1 MNSTLFK
8 KIGFKKA
15 GFKKAGLVLLAALSL
30 FGIAQAEEPA
40 QQPKVL
46 LVASSYG
53 VADDPKKPGLEF
65 DEYSM
70 AYQLLS
76 PQVQLE
82 LASPKGGKV
91 EVGEY
96 NKTKPYNAAVL
107 ASPEAMGLLANSKKL
122 SDIKANDYQAVL
134 VLGGKGAMF
143 DLADHQPLQQLLAD
157 MATQQK
163 IIAAVCHGPA
173 ALVHVKNADGSMFL
187 QGKKVAGFSNQEET
201 MFAKEMLQLYPF
213 LLQDGL
219 TKAGALYQQTGPMLP
234 LTVQDGKLITGQNP
248 YSTPAL
254 IDAILAQLELKT
266 AQRQAYPDERAV
278 TLIQQFLAGQPI
290 PQQLDAKQVDIPLLA
305 IWGYYYLQFAKADPE
320 RKQAVQV
327 MELVS
332 GSFTDPQFLMALAQG
347 QLQLGNTTRAVELAK
362 AVLKQQPD
370 FKAAEQLLSTV
381 KG

>member
-1 MNSTLFK
+1 MKSILFK
-8 KIGFKKA
+8 TA
-15 GFKKAGLVLLAALSL
+15 GFKKAGLMLLAALSL

-40 QQPKVL
+40 AQPKVL

-53 VADDPKKPGLEF
+53 VADDPKKPGMEF

-70 AYQLLS
+70 AYQLLY
-76 PQVQLE
+76 PHLQLE

-107 ASPEAMGLLANSKKL
+107 ASPEAMRLLANSKKL
-122 SDIKANDYQAVL
+122 SDIQAKDYQAVL

-157 MATQQK
+157 MAAQQK

-173 ALVHVKNADGSMFL
+173 ALLHVKNADGSLLL

-219 TKAGALYQQTGPMLP
+219 TKAGALYQHSGPMLP
-234 LTVQDGKLITGQNP
+234 LVVQDGKLITGQNP
-248 YSTPAL
+248 FSTPAL
-254 IDAILAQLELKT
+254 VDAILTQLGLSTVK
-266 AQRQAYPDERAV
+266 RQAYPDEQAV

-290 PQQLDAKQVDIPLLA
+290 PQQLDEKQVDIPLMA

-370 FKAAEQLLSTV
+370 SKSAQELLSNT
-381 KG
+381 KA

>member
-1 MNSTLFK
+1 MPPTFFK
-8 KIGFKKA
+8 KSGFKKA
-15 GFKKAGLVLLAALSL
+15 GIVLLAALSL
-30 FGIAQAEEPA
+30 LGMAQAEEAPA
-40 QQPKVL
+40 TPKVL

-53 VADDPKKPGLEF
+53 VADDPKKPGMEF
-65 DEYSM
+65 DEYAM

-76 PQVQLE
+76 PHLQLE

-107 ASPEAMGLLANSKKL
+107 ASPDAMALLADSKKL
-122 SDIKANDYQAVL
+122 SGVRAEHYQAVL

-143 DLADHQPLQQLLAD
+143 DLADHQPLQQLLSD
-157 MATQQK
+157 MAVQQK

-173 ALVHVKNADGSMFL
+173 ALLQVRNADGSLLL

-213 LLQDGL
+213 LLQDAL
-219 TKAGALYQQTGPMLP
+219 TKAGALYQHTGPMLP
-234 LTVQDGKLITGQNP
+234 LVVQDGRLITGQNP
-248 YSTPAL
+248 FSTPAL
-254 IDAILAQLELKT
+254 VDAILAQLQLAT
-266 AQRQAYPDERAV
+266 ATRQPYPDEQAV
-278 TLIQQFLAGQPI
+278 SLIQQFLAGQPV
-290 PQQLDAKQVDIPLLA
+290 PQPLDEKQVDIPLLA
-305 IWGYYYLQFAKADPE
+305 IWGYYYLQFAKADSE
-320 RKQAVQV
+320 RQQAVQV

-347 QLQLGNTTRAVELAK
+347 QLQLGNTSRAVELAK

-370 FKAAEQLLSTV
+370 STSAQDLLSKV

>member
-1 MNSTLFK
+1 MKSTFFK
-8 KIGFKKA
+8 KV
-15 GFKKAGLVLLAALSL
+15 GFKKAGLMLLAALSL
-30 FGIAQAEEPA
+30 FGMAQAEEPA
-40 QQPKVL
+40 DKPKVL

-53 VADDPKKPGLEF
+53 VADDPKRPGMEF

-76 PQVQLE
+76 PHLQLE
-82 LASPKGGKV
+82 LASPKGGQV

-107 ASPEAMGLLANSKKL
+107 ANPDAMRLLANSKKL
-122 SDIKANDYQAVL
+122 SDIQAKDYQAVL

-143 DLADHQPLQQLLAD
+143 DLAEHQPLQQLLAD
-157 MATQQK
+157 MAAQQK

-173 ALVHVKNADGSMFL
+173 ALVHVKNTDGSLLL

-219 TKAGALYQQTGPMLP
+219 TKAGAFYQHTGPMLP
-234 LTVQDGKLITGQNP
+234 LVVQDGKLITGQNP
-248 YSTPAL
+248 FSTPAL
-254 IDAILAQLELKT
+254 VDAILTQLGLNTVK
-266 AQRQAYPDERAV
+266 RQAYPDEQAV

-290 PQQLDAKQVDIPLLA
+290 PQQLDEKLVDIPLMA

-370 FKAAEQLLSTV
+370 FKSAEQLLSKV

>member
-1 MNSTLFK
+1 MKSTLC
-8 KIGFKKA
+8 
-15 GFKKAGLVLLAALSL
+15 KKAGLWLLAVMSLSSASVCSGAL
-30 FGIAQAEEPA
+30 QAEEPV
-40 QQPKVL
+40 QKPKVL
-46 LVASSYG
+46 LIASSYG

-65 DEYSM
+65 DEYAM

-96 NKTKPYNAAVL
+96 NKSKPYNAAAL
-107 ASPEAMGLLANSKKL
+107 ASPAAMQLLAGSKKL
-122 SDIKANDYQAVL
+122 SEIKANDYQAAL

-157 MATQQK
+157 MAQQQK
-163 IIAAVCHGPA
+163 VIAAVCHGPA
-173 ALVHVKNADGSMFL
+173 ALIHVKNKDGSLLL

-201 MFAKEMLQLYPF
+201 MFAKEMLPLYPF

-234 LTVQDGKLITGQNP
+234 LVVQDGKLITGQNP

-254 IDAILAQLELKT
+254 VDAILAQLELKT
-266 AQRQAYPDERAV
+266 TQRQAYPDERAV

-290 PQQLDAKQVDIPLLA
+290 PQPLDEKRVDIPLMA
-305 IWGYYYLQFAKADPE
+305 AWGYYALQFAKAESE
-320 RKQAVQV
+320 RQQAVQV
-327 MELVS
+327 MEMVS
-332 GSFTDPQFLMALAQG
+332 GRFTAPQFLMALAQG

-370 FKAAEQLLSTV
+370 SKAAQELLT
-381 KG
+381 KAQG

>member
-8 KIGFKKA
+8 TA
-15 GFKKAGLVLLAALSL
+15 GFKKAGLMLLAALSL
-30 FGIAQAEEPA
+30 FGMAQAEEPA
-40 QQPKVL
+40 DKPKVL

-53 VADDPKKPGLEF
+53 VADDPKRPGMEF

-76 PQVQLE
+76 PYLQLE

-96 NKTKPYNAAVL
+96 NKAKPYNAAVL
-107 ASPEAMGLLANSKKL
+107 ASPDAMRLLANSKKL
-122 SDIKANDYQAVL
+122 SDIQAKDYQAVL

-143 DLADHQPLQQLLAD
+143 DLPEHQPLQQLLAD
-157 MATQQK
+157 MAAQQK

-173 ALVHVKNADGSMFL
+173 ALVHMKNADGSLLL

-219 TKAGALYQQTGPMLP
+219 TKAGALYQHTGPMLP
-234 LTVQDGKLITGQNP
+234 LVVQDGKLITGQNP
-248 YSTPAL
+248 FSTPAL
-254 IDAILAQLELKT
+254 VDALLTQLELNTIK
-266 AQRQAYPDERAV
+266 RQAYPDEQAV
-278 TLIQQFLAGQPI
+278 SIIQQFLAGQPI
-290 PQQLDAKQVDIPLLA
+290 PQQLDEKQVDIPLLA

-370 FKAAEQLLSTV
+370 SKSAEQLLSKV

>member
-1 MNSTLFK
+1 MKSTL
-8 KIGFKKA
+8 FKKA
-15 GFKKAGLVLLAALSL
+15 GFKKAGLMLLAALSL
-30 FGIAQAEEPA
+30 FGMAQAEEPA
-40 QQPKVL
+40 DKPKVL

-53 VADDPKKPGLEF
+53 VADDPTKPGMEF

-96 NKTKPYNAAVL
+96 NKAKPYNAAVL
-107 ASPEAMGLLANSKKL
+107 ASPEAMRLLANSKKL
-122 SDIKANDYQAVL
+122 SDIQAKNYQAVL

-157 MATQQK
+157 MAAQQK

-173 ALVHVKNADGSMFL
+173 ALLHVKNPDGSLLL
-187 QGKKVAGFSNQEET
+187 QGKKVAGFSNQEES

-219 TKAGALYQQTGPMLP
+219 TKAGALYQHTGPMLP
-234 LTVQDGKLITGQNP
+234 LVVQDGKLITGQNP
-248 YSTPAL
+248 FSTPAL
-254 IDAILAQLELKT
+254 VDAMLSHLELKT
-266 AQRQAYPDERAV
+266 AQRQAFPDEQAV

-290 PQQLDAKQVDIPLLA
+290 PPQLDEKLVDIPLMA

-370 FKAAEQLLSTV
+370 SKSAEQLLSKV

>member
-8 KIGFKKA
+8 TA
-15 GFKKAGLVLLAALSL
+15 GFKKAGIALLAVLSL
-30 FGIAQAEEPA
+30 FGIAQAEESTDK
-40 QQPKVL
+40 PKVL

-53 VADDPKKPGLEF
+53 VADDPKKPGMEF

-76 PQVQLE
+76 PHLQLE

-107 ASPEAMGLLANSKKL
+107 ASPDAMGLLANSKKL
-122 SDIKANDYQAVL
+122 SDIQAKDYQAVL

-143 DLADHQPLQQLLAD
+143 DLAEHQPLQQLLAD
-157 MATQQK
+157 MAAQQK

-173 ALVHVKNADGSMFL
+173 ALLHVKNADGSLLL

-219 TKAGALYQQTGPMLP
+219 TKAGALYQHTGPMLP
-234 LTVQDGKLITGQNP
+234 LVVQDGKLITGQNP
-248 YSTPAL
+248 FSTPAL
-254 IDAILAQLELKT
+254 VDAILTQLGLST
-266 AQRQAYPDERAV
+266 VTRQAYPDEQAV

-290 PQQLDAKQVDIPLLA
+290 PPQLDEKLVDIPLMA

-370 FKAAEQLLSTV
+370 SKSAEQLLSKV

>member
-1 MNSTLFK
+1 MKSTLY
-8 KIGFKKA
+8 KKA
-15 GFKKAGLVLLAALSL
+15 VFWLLAALSL
-30 FGIAQAEEPA
+30 SGLAQAEDA
-40 QQPKVL
+40 VKPKVL

-53 VADDPKKPGLEF
+53 VADDPTKPGMEF

-107 ASPEAMGLLANSKKL
+107 ASPDAMGLLANSKKL

-143 DLADHQPLQQLLAD
+143 DLAEHQPLQQLLAD
-157 MATQQK
+157 MAAQQK
-163 IIAAVCHGPA
+163 VIAAVCHGPA
-173 ALVHVKNADGSMFL
+173 ALVHVKNADGSLLL
-187 QGKKVAGFSNQEET
+187 QGKKVAGFSNQEEN

-213 LLQDGL
+213 LLQDAL

-254 IDAILAQLELKT
+254 IDAMLAQLELKT

-278 TLIQQFLAGQPI
+278 SLIQQLLAGQPI
-290 PQQLDAKQVDIPLLA
+290 PQQLDEKLVDIPLMA
-305 IWGYYYLQFAKADPE
+305 VWGYYSLQFAKADPE

-327 MELVS
+327 MEMVS

-370 FKAAEQLLSTV
+370 SKSAEQLLSKV

>member
-8 KIGFKKA
+8 KIGFKKL
-15 GFKKAGLVLLAALSL
+15 GCVLLAALTL
-30 FGIAQAEEPA
+30 FSVAQAEEPTA
-40 QQPKVL
+40 KPKVL

-53 VADDPKKPGLEF
+53 VADDPTKPGMEF
-65 DEYSM
+65 DEYAM

-76 PQVQLE
+76 PYLHLE

-107 ASPEAMGLLANSKKL
+107 ALPDAMALLANSKKL
-122 SDIKANDYQAVL
+122 SETKAKDYQAVL

-143 DLADHQPLQQLLAD
+143 DLAEHQPLQHLLAD
-157 MATQQK
+157 MAAQQK

-173 ALVHVKNADGSMFL
+173 ALVHVKKADGSLLL

-213 LLQDGL
+213 LLQDAL

-234 LTVQDGKLITGQNP
+234 LVVQDGTLITGQNP
-248 YSTPAL
+248 FSTPAL
-254 IDAILAQLELKT
+254 VDAILAKLQLSK
-266 AQRQAYPDERAV
+266 AARKPYPDEQAV
-278 TLIQQFLAGQPI
+278 SIIQQFLAGQTI
-290 PQQLDAKQVDIPLLA
+290 PPQLDEKQVDIPLLA
-305 IWGYYYLQFAKADPE
+305 IWGYYYLQFATADSE
-320 RKQAVQV
+320 RQQAVQV

-332 GSFTDPQFLMALAQG
+332 GSFTEPQFLMALAQG
-347 QLQLGNTTRAVELAK
+347 QLQLGNTSRAVELAQ

-370 FKAAEQLLSTV
+370 SKAAQQLLNTA

>member
-8 KIGFKKA
+8 TA
-15 GFKKAGLVLLAALSL
+15 GFKKAGIALLAVLSL
-30 FGIAQAEEPA
+30 FGIAQAEESTDK
-40 QQPKVL
+40 PKVL

-53 VADDPKKPGLEF
+53 VVDDPKKPGMEF

-76 PQVQLE
+76 PHLQLE

-107 ASPEAMGLLANSKKL
+107 ASPGAMRLLANSKKL
-122 SDIKANDYQAVL
+122 SDIQAKDYQAVL

-143 DLADHQPLQQLLAD
+143 DLADHQPLQRLLAD
-157 MATQQK
+157 MAAQQK

-173 ALVHVKNADGSMFL
+173 ALLHVKNPDGSLLL
-187 QGKKVAGFSNQEET
+187 QGKKVAGFSNQEES

-219 TKAGALYQQTGPMLP
+219 TKAGALYQHTGPMLP
-234 LTVQDGKLITGQNP
+234 LVVQDGKLITGQNP
-248 YSTPAL
+248 FSTPAL
-254 IDAILAQLELKT
+254 VDAMLSHLELKT
-266 AQRQAYPDERAV
+266 AQRQAFPDEQAV

-290 PQQLDAKQVDIPLLA
+290 PPQLDEKLVDIPLMA

-370 FKAAEQLLSTV
+370 SKSAEQLLSKV

>member
-1 MNSTLFK
+1 MKFTFFK
-8 KIGFKKA
+8 KVSFKKA
-15 GFKKAGLVLLAALSL
+15 GIALLAVLSL
-30 FGIAQAEEPA
+30 FGMAQAEVPVE
-40 QQPKVL
+40 QPKVL

-53 VADDPKKPGLEF
+53 VADDPTKPGMEF
-65 DEYSM
+65 DEYAM

-76 PQVQLE
+76 PHLQLE

-107 ASPEAMGLLANSKKL
+107 ASPDAMGLLANSKKL
-122 SDIKANDYQAVL
+122 SDIKAKDYQAVL

-143 DLADHQPLQQLLAD
+143 DLADHQPLQQLITD
-157 MATQQK
+157 MAAQQK

-173 ALVHVKNADGSMFL
+173 ALVHVKNADGSLLL
-187 QGKKVAGFSNQEET
+187 QGKKVAGFSNQEES

-219 TKAGALYQQTGPMLP
+219 TKAGALYQHTGPMLP
-234 LTVQDGKLITGQNP
+234 LVVQDGKLITGQNP
-248 YSTPAL
+248 FSTPVL
-254 IDAILAQLELKT
+254 VDAILTQLELNTVK
-266 AQRQAYPDERAV
+266 RQAYPDEQAV
-278 TLIQQFLAGQPI
+278 TLIQRFLAGQPI
-290 PQQLDAKQVDIPLLA
+290 PQQLDEKLVDIPLMA

-370 FKAAEQLLSTV
+370 SKSAEQLLSKV

>member
-8 KIGFKKA
+8 TA
-15 GFKKAGLVLLAALSL
+15 GFKKAGVVLLAALSL
-30 FGIAQAEEPA
+30 FGIAQAEESTDK
-40 QQPKVL
+40 PKVL

-53 VADDPKKPGLEF
+53 VVDDPKKPGMEF

-70 AYQLLS
+70 AYQLLN
-76 PQVQLE
+76 PHLQLE

-96 NKTKPYNAAVL
+96 NKAKPYNAAVL
-107 ASPEAMGLLANSKKL
+107 ASPGAMRLLANSKKL
-122 SDIKANDYQAVL
+122 SDIQAKDYQAVL

-143 DLADHQPLQQLLAD
+143 DLPEHQPLQQLLAD
-157 MATQQK
+157 MAAQQK

-173 ALVHVKNADGSMFL
+173 ALVHVKNADGSLLL
-187 QGKKVAGFSNQEET
+187 QGKKVAGFSNQEES

-219 TKAGALYQQTGPMLP
+219 TKAGALYQHTGPMLP
-234 LTVQDGKLITGQNP
+234 LVVQDGKLITGQNP
-248 YSTPAL
+248 FSTPAL
-254 IDAILAQLELKT
+254 VDAILTQLELNTVK
-266 AQRQAYPDERAV
+266 RQAFPDEQAV

-290 PQQLDAKQVDIPLLA
+290 PPQLDEKLVDIPLMA

-370 FKAAEQLLSTV
+370 SKSAEELLSKV

>member
-1 MNSTLFK
+1 MKSTLFK
-8 KIGFKKA
+8 KV
-15 GFKKAGLVLLAALSL
+15 GFKKAGLVLLAALSF

-40 QQPKVL
+40 DQPKVL

-53 VADDPKKPGLEF
+53 VADDPKKPGMEF

-91 EVGEY
+91 DVGEY

-107 ASPEAMGLLANSKKL
+107 ASPDAMRLLANSKKL
-122 SDIKANDYQAVL
+122 SDIKAKDYQAVL

-143 DLADHQPLQQLLAD
+143 DLAEHQPLQQLLAD
-157 MATQQK
+157 MAAQQK

-173 ALVHVKNADGSMFL
+173 ALLHVKNADGSLLL

-219 TKAGALYQQTGPMLP
+219 TKAGALYQHTGPMLP
-234 LTVQDGKLITGQNP
+234 LVVQDGKLITGQNP
-248 YSTPAL
+248 FSTPAL
-254 IDAILAQLELKT
+254 VDAILTQLELNIAT
-266 AQRQAYPDERAV
+266 RQAYPDEQAV
-278 TLIQQFLAGQPI
+278 RIIQQFLAGQPI
-290 PQQLDAKQVDIPLLA
+290 PQQLDEKLVDIPLLA

-370 FKAAEQLLSTV
+370 SKSAEQLLSKV

>member
-1 MNSTLFK
+1 MKSTFFK
-8 KIGFKKA
+8 KIGFKKVS
-15 GFKKAGLVLLAALSL
+15 FKKAGLMLLAVLSL
-30 FGIAQAEEPA
+30 FGMAQAEEPA
-40 QQPKVL
+40 DQPKVL

-53 VADDPKKPGLEF
+53 VADDPTKPGMEF

-76 PQVQLE
+76 PHLQLE
-82 LASPKGGKV
+82 LASPKGGQV

-107 ASPEAMGLLANSKKL
+107 ASPDAMALLANSKKL
-122 SDIKANDYQAVL
+122 SDIQAKNYQAVL

-143 DLADHQPLQQLLAD
+143 DLAEHQPLQQLLAD
-157 MATQQK
+157 MAAQQK

-173 ALVHVKNADGSMFL
+173 ALVHVKNADGSLLL

-219 TKAGALYQQTGPMLP
+219 TKAGAFYQHTGPMLP
-234 LTVQDGKLITGQNP
+234 LVVQDGKLITGQNP
-248 YSTPAL
+248 FSTPAL
-254 IDAILAQLELKT
+254 VDALLTQLELNTVK
-266 AQRQAYPDERAV
+266 RQAYPDEQAV
-278 TLIQQFLAGQPI
+278 SIIQQFLAGQPI
-290 PQQLDAKQVDIPLLA
+290 PPQLDEKLVDIPLMA

-332 GSFTDPQFLMALAQG
+332 GSFIDPQFLMALAQG

-370 FKAAEQLLSTV
+370 SKAAQELLS
-381 KG
+381 KAKA

>member
-1 MNSTLFK
+1 MKATLYK
-8 KIGFKKA
+8 TVGT
-15 GFKKAGLVLLAALSL
+15 GLLLVMSLLGVVQAAEL
-30 FGIAQAEEPA
+30 IEK
-40 QQPKVL
+40 PKVL

-53 VADDPKKPGLEF
+53 VADDPKKPGMEF
-65 DEYSM
+65 DEYAI

-82 LASPKGGKV
+82 LASPKGGQV
-91 EVGEY
+91 QVGEY

-107 ASPEAMGLLANSKKL
+107 AMPNAMRLLGNSKKL
-122 SDIKANDYQAVL
+122 SEIKAQDYQAVL

-143 DLADHQPLQQLLAD
+143 DLADHQPLQQVLAD
-157 MATQQK
+157 MAAQQK

-173 ALVHVKNADGSMFL
+173 ALLRVKNADGSLLL

-219 TKAGALYQQTGPMLP
+219 TKAGAFYQQAGPMLP
-234 LTVQDGKLITGQNP
+234 LVVQDGKLITGQNP
-248 YSTPAL
+248 FSTPAL
-254 IDAILAQLELKT
+254 VDAMLSQLELN
-266 AQRQAYPDERAV
+266 AAPRQAYPDEQAV

-290 PQQLDAKQVDIPLLA
+290 PQQLDEKLVDIPLMA
-305 IWGYYYLQFAKADPE
+305 IWGYYYLQFAKADSE
-320 RKQAVQV
+320 RQQAVQV

-347 QLQLGNTTRAVELAK
+347 QLQLGHTSRAVELAK

-370 FKAAEQLLSTV
+370 SKAAQELLSKV

>member
-8 KIGFKKA
+8 TA
-15 GFKKAGLVLLAALSL
+15 GFKKAGIALLAVLSL
-30 FGIAQAEEPA
+30 FGIAQAEESTDK
-40 QQPKVL
+40 PKVL

-53 VADDPKKPGLEF
+53 VVDDPKKPGMEF

-70 AYQLLS
+70 AYQLLN
-76 PQVQLE
+76 PHLQLE

-107 ASPEAMGLLANSKKL
+107 ASPEAMRLLANSKKL
-122 SDIKANDYQAVL
+122 SDIKAKDYQAVL

-143 DLADHQPLQQLLAD
+143 DLAEHQPLQQLLAD
-157 MATQQK
+157 MAAQQK

-173 ALVHVKNADGSMFL
+173 ALVHVKNADGSLLL
-187 QGKKVAGFSNQEET
+187 QGKKVAGFSNQEES

-213 LLQDGL
+213 ILQDGL
-219 TKAGALYQQTGPMLP
+219 TKTGALYQHTGPMLP
-234 LTVQDGKLITGQNP
+234 LVVQDGKLITGQNP
-248 YSTPAL
+248 FSTPAL
-254 IDAILAQLELKT
+254 VDAILTQLGLST
-266 AQRQAYPDERAV
+266 VTRQAYPDEQAV

-290 PQQLDAKQVDIPLLA
+290 PPQLDEKLVDIPLMA

-370 FKAAEQLLSTV
+370 SKSAEELLSKV

>member
-1 MNSTLFK
+1 MKSTLFK
-8 KIGFKKA
+8 TA
-15 GFKKAGLVLLAALSL
+15 GFKKAGIALLAVLSL
-30 FGIAQAEEPA
+30 FGFAQAEEA
-40 QQPKVL
+40 VATAKVL

-53 VADDPKKPGLEF
+53 VADDPTKPGLEF
-65 DEYSM
+65 DEYAM

-76 PQVQLE
+76 PHLQLE

-91 EVGEY
+91 EVGQY

-107 ASPEAMGLLANSKKL
+107 AMPEAMHLLANSKKL
-122 SDIKANDYQAVL
+122 SDIQAKDYQAVL

-143 DLADHQPLQQLLAD
+143 DLAEHQPLQRLLAD
-157 MATQQK
+157 MAAQQK

-173 ALVHVKNADGSMFL
+173 ALLQVKNADGSLLL
-187 QGKKVAGFSNQEET
+187 QGRKVAGFSNQEEQ

-219 TKAGALYQQTGPMLP
+219 TKAGALYQHSGPMLP
-234 LTVQDGKLITGQNP
+234 LVVQDGKLITGQNP
-248 YSTPAL
+248 YSTPAVV
-254 IDAILAQLELKT
+254 DAILSQLQLTT
-266 AQRQAYPDERAV
+266 APRQPYPDEQAV

-290 PQQLDAKQVDIPLLA
+290 PPHLDEKQVDIPLLA
-305 IWGYYYLQFAKADPE
+305 IWGYYALQFAKTDPE
-320 RKQAVQV
+320 RQHAVQV

-332 GSFTDPQFLMALAQG
+332 SQFTDPQFLMALAQG
-347 QLQLGNTTRAVELAK
+347 QVQLGNTTRAVELTK

-370 FKAAEQLLSTV
+370 FKAAAELLNKV

>member
-8 KIGFKKA
+8 TA
-15 GFKKAGLVLLAALSL
+15 GFKKAGLILLAALSL

-40 QQPKVL
+40 DQPKVL

-53 VADDPKKPGLEF
+53 VADDPKKPGMEF

-76 PQVQLE
+76 PHLQLE

-107 ASPEAMGLLANSKKL
+107 ASPDAMGLLANSKKL
-122 SDIKANDYQAVL
+122 SDIQAKDYQAVL

-157 MATQQK
+157 MAAQQK

-173 ALVHVKNADGSMFL
+173 ALLQVKNPDGSLLL
-187 QGKKVAGFSNQEET
+187 QGKKVAGFSNQEES

-219 TKAGALYQQTGPMLP
+219 TKAGALYQHTGPMLP
-234 LTVQDGKLITGQNP
+234 LVVQDGKLITGQNP
-248 YSTPAL
+248 FSTPAL
-254 IDAILAQLELKT
+254 VDAILTQLGLST
-266 AQRQAYPDERAV
+266 VTRQAYPDEQAV

-290 PQQLDAKQVDIPLLA
+290 PQQLDEKLVDIPLMA

-332 GSFTDPQFLMALAQG
+332 GSFTDPQFLMTLAQG

-370 FKAAEQLLSTV
+370 SKSAEQLLSKV

>member
-1 MNSTLFK
+1 MNSTFFK
-8 KIGFKKA
+8 KIGFKKT
-15 GFKKAGLVLLAALSL
+15 GCVLLAALSL
-30 FGIAQAEEPA
+30 FGVAQAEEPTA
-40 QQPKVL
+40 KPKVL

-53 VADDPKKPGLEF
+53 VADDPTKPGMEF

-76 PQVQLE
+76 PHLQLE

-91 EVGEY
+91 EVGQY

-107 ASPEAMGLLANSKKL
+107 ASPDAKALLANSKKL
-122 SDIKANDYQAVL
+122 SETKAKDYQAVL

-143 DLADHQPLQQLLAD
+143 DLAEHLPLQHLLSD
-157 MATQQK
+157 MAAQQK

-173 ALVHVKNADGSMFL
+173 ALVHVKNADGSLLL
-187 QGKKVAGFSNQEET
+187 QGKKVTGFSNQEET

-234 LTVQDGKLITGQNP
+234 LVVQDGKLITGQNP

-254 IDAILAQLELKT
+254 VDAILTELQLT
-266 AQRQAYPDERAV
+266 TTTRQPYPDEQAV
-278 TLIQQFLAGQPI
+278 SIIQQFLASQPV
-290 PQQLDAKQVDIPLLA
+290 PQPLDEKLVDIPLVA
-305 IWGYYYLQFAKADPE
+305 IWGYYSLQFAKSDSE
-320 RKQAVQV
+320 RQQAVQV

-347 QLQLGNTTRAVELAK
+347 QLQLGNTSRAVELAK

-370 FKAAEQLLSTV
+370 SKTAQELLNKV

>member
-1 MNSTLFK
+1 MNSTFFK
-8 KIGFKKA
+8 KIGFKKP
-15 GFKKAGLVLLAALSL
+15 GCVLLAALSL
-30 FGIAQAEEPA
+30 FGVAQAEEPTA
-40 QQPKVL
+40 KPKVL

-53 VADDPKKPGLEF
+53 VADDPTKPGMEF
-65 DEYSM
+65 DEYAM

-76 PQVQLE
+76 PHLQLE

-91 EVGEY
+91 EVGQY

-107 ASPEAMGLLANSKKL
+107 ASADAKALLANSKKL
-122 SDIKANDYQAVL
+122 SETKAKDYQAVL

-143 DLADHQPLQQLLAD
+143 DLAEHLPLQHLLSD
-157 MATQQK
+157 MAAQQK

-173 ALVHVKNADGSMFL
+173 ALVHVKNADGSLLL
-187 QGKKVAGFSNQEET
+187 QGKKVTGFSNQEET

-234 LTVQDGKLITGQNP
+234 LVVQDGTLITGQNP

-266 AQRQAYPDERAV
+266 VQRQAYPDERAV
-278 TLIQQFLAGQPI
+278 SIIQQFLAGQTI
-290 PQQLDAKQVDIPLLA
+290 PPQLDEKLVDIPLVA
-305 IWGYYYLQFAKADPE
+305 IWGYYSLQFAKLDSE
-320 RKQAVQV
+320 RQQAVQV

-370 FKAAEQLLSTV
+370 SKTAQELLSKV
-381 KG
+381 KA

>member
-1 MNSTLFK
+1 MNSTF
-8 KIGFKKA
+8 FKKA
-15 GFKKAGLVLLAALSL
+15 GFKKAGVVLLAALSL
-30 FGIAQAEEPA
+30 FGIAQAEELT

-53 VADDPKKPGLEF
+53 VADDPTKPGMEF

-76 PQVQLE
+76 PHLQLE
-82 LASPKGGKV
+82 LASPKGGEV

-107 ASPEAMGLLANSKKL
+107 ASPDAMRLLANSKKL
-122 SDIKANDYQAVL
+122 SDIKAKDYQAVL

-143 DLADHQPLQQLLAD
+143 DLAEHLPLQQLLAD
-157 MATQQK
+157 MAAQQK

-173 ALVHVKNADGSMFL
+173 ALVHVKNADGSLLL

-219 TKAGALYQQTGPMLP
+219 TKAGALYQHTGPMLP
-234 LTVQDGKLITGQNP
+234 LVVQDGKLITGQNP
-248 YSTPAL
+248 FSTPAL
-254 IDAILAQLELKT
+254 VDAILTQLGLSTVK
-266 AQRQAYPDERAV
+266 RQAYPDEQAV
-278 TLIQQFLAGQPI
+278 SIIQQFLAGQPI
-290 PQQLDAKQVDIPLLA
+290 PQQLDEKLVDIPLMA

-370 FKAAEQLLSTV
+370 SKSAEQLLSKV

>member
-1 MNSTLFK
+1 MKSTTVK
-8 KIGFKKA
+8 KV
-15 GFKKAGLVLLAALSL
+15 GLVLLAALSL
-30 FGIAQAEEPA
+30 FGMAQAEEPA
-40 QQPKVL
+40 DKPKVL

-53 VADDPKKPGLEF
+53 VADDPKRPGMEF

-76 PQVQLE
+76 PHLQLE

-107 ASPEAMGLLANSKKL
+107 ASPDAMGLLANSKKL
-122 SDIKANDYQAVL
+122 SDIRANDYQAVL

-143 DLADHQPLQQLLAD
+143 DLAEHLPLQQLLAD
-157 MATQQK
+157 MAAQQK
-163 IIAAVCHGPA
+163 TIAAVCHGPA
-173 ALVHVKNADGSMFL
+173 ALVHVKNADGSLLL
-187 QGKKVAGFSNQEET
+187 QGKKVAGFSNQEES

-219 TKAGALYQQTGPMLP
+219 IKAGALYQHTGPMLP
-234 LTVQDGKLITGQNP
+234 LVVQDGKLITGQNP

-254 IDAILAQLELKT
+254 VDAMLSQLELKT
-266 AQRQAYPDERAV
+266 AQRQAYPDEQAV

-290 PQQLDAKQVDIPLLA
+290 PPQPLDEKRVDIPLMA
-305 IWGYYYLQFAKADPE
+305 IWGYYSLQFAKADPE
-320 RKQAVQV
+320 RQQAVQV

-370 FKAAEQLLSTV
+370 SKSAEQLLSKV

>member
-1 MNSTLFK
+1 
-8 KIGFKKA
+8 
-15 GFKKAGLVLLAALSL
+15 
-30 FGIAQAEEPA
+30 
-40 QQPKVL
+40 
-46 LVASSYG
+46 
-53 VADDPKKPGLEF
+53 
-65 DEYSM
+65 
-70 AYQLLS
+70 
-76 PQVQLE
+76 
-82 LASPKGGKV
+82 V

-96 NKTKPYNAAVL
+96 NKAKPYNAAVL
-107 ASPEAMGLLANSKKL
+107 ASPEAMRLLANSKKL
-122 SDIKANDYQAVL
+122 SDIQAKDYQAVL

-143 DLADHQPLQQLLAD
+143 DLPEHQPLQQLLAD
-157 MATQQK
+157 MAAQQK

-173 ALVHVKNADGSMFL
+173 ALLHVKNPDGSLLL
-187 QGKKVAGFSNQEET
+187 QGKKVAGFSNQEES
-201 MFAKEMLQLYPF
+201 MFAKEMLQLYSF

-219 TKAGALYQQTGPMLP
+219 TKAGALYQHTGPMLP
-234 LTVQDGKLITGQNP
+234 LVVQDGKLITGQNP
-248 YSTPAL
+248 FSTPAL
-254 IDAILAQLELKT
+254 VDAILTQLGLST
-266 AQRQAYPDERAV
+266 VTRQAYPDEQAV

-290 PQQLDAKQVDIPLLA
+290 PPQLDEKLVDIPLMA

-370 FKAAEQLLSTV
+370 SKSAQELLSKV

>member
-1 MNSTLFK
+1 MKSTLC
-8 KIGFKKA
+8 
-15 GFKKAGLVLLAALSL
+15 KKAGLWLLAVMSL
-30 FGIAQAEEPA
+30 LGAGVCSGAVQAEEPV
-40 QQPKVL
+40 QKPKVL

-65 DEYSM
+65 DEYAM

-91 EVGEY
+91 EVGKY
-96 NKTKPYNAAVL
+96 NKSKVYNTAVL
-107 ASPEAMGLLANSKKL
+107 ADPTAMQWLAASKK
-122 SDIKANDYQAVL
+122 ITEVKAEDYQAVL

-157 MATQQK
+157 MAVQQK
-163 IIAAVCHGPA
+163 VIAAVCHGPV
-173 ALVHVKNADGSMFL
+173 ALIHVKNKDGSLLL
-187 QGKKVAGFSNQEET
+187 QGKKVAGFSNQEES
-201 MFAKEMLQLYPF
+201 MFAKEMLPLYPF

-219 TKAGALYQQTGPMLP
+219 TKAGALYQQAGPMLP

-278 TLIQQFLAGQPI
+278 TLIQQFLAGQPV
-290 PQQLDAKQVDIPLLA
+290 PQPLDEKRIDIPLMA
-305 IWGYYYLQFAKADPE
+305 AWGYYALQFAKAEPE
-320 RKQAVQV
+320 RQHAVQV
-327 MELVS
+327 MEMVS
-332 GSFTDPQFLMALAQG
+332 GRFTEPQFLMALAQG

-370 FKAAEQLLSTV
+370 SKAAEELLIKT

>member
-1 MNSTLFK
+1 MKSTLFK
-8 KIGFKKA
+8 TA
-15 GFKKAGLVLLAALSL
+15 GFKKAGLVLLAALSF
-30 FGIAQAEEPA
+30 FGMAQTGEPA
-40 QQPKVL
+40 DKPKVL

-53 VADDPKKPGLEF
+53 VADDPTKPGMEF

-76 PQVQLE
+76 PHLQLE
-82 LASPKGGKV
+82 LASPKGGQV

-107 ASPEAMGLLANSKKL
+107 ASPDAMRLLANSKKL
-122 SDIKANDYQAVL
+122 SDIKAKDYQAVL

-143 DLADHQPLQQLLAD
+143 DLAEHQPLQQLLAD
-157 MATQQK
+157 MAVQQK

-173 ALVHVKNADGSMFL
+173 ALLHVKNADGSLLL
-187 QGKKVAGFSNQEET
+187 QGKKVAGFSNQEES

-219 TKAGALYQQTGPMLP
+219 TKAGAFYQHTGPMLP
-234 LTVQDGKLITGQNP
+234 LVVQDGKLITGQNP
-248 YSTPAL
+248 FSTPAL
-254 IDAILAQLELKT
+254 VDAILTQLELNTVK
-266 AQRQAYPDERAV
+266 RLAYPDEQAV
-278 TLIQQFLAGQPI
+278 TLIQQFLVGQPV
-290 PQQLDAKQVDIPLLA
+290 PQPLDEKKVDIPLLA

-370 FKAAEQLLSTV
+370 SKSAEQLLSKV

>member
-1 MNSTLFK
+1 MKSTL
-8 KIGFKKA
+8 FKKA
-15 GFKKAGLVLLAALSL
+15 GFKKAGLVLLAVLSL
-30 FGIAQAEEPA
+30 FGMAQAEEHA

-53 VADDPKKPGLEF
+53 VADDPTKPGMEF
-65 DEYSM
+65 DEYAM

-96 NKTKPYNAAVL
+96 NKSKPYNAAVL
-107 ASPEAMGLLANSKKL
+107 AMPDAMALLANSKKL
-122 SDIKANDYQAVL
+122 SDIKAKDYQAVL

-143 DLADHQPLQQLLAD
+143 DLAGHQPLQQLLAD
-157 MATQQK
+157 MAAQQK

-173 ALVHVKNADGSMFL
+173 ALLQVKNADGSLLL

-219 TKAGALYQQTGPMLP
+219 TKAGALYQHTGPMLP
-234 LTVQDGKLITGQNP
+234 LVVQDGKLITGQNP
-248 YSTPAL
+248 FSTPAL
-254 IDAILAQLELKT
+254 VDAILAQLQLNT
-266 AQRQAYPDERAV
+266 APRQAYPDEQAV
-278 TLIQQFLAGQPI
+278 TLIQQFLAGQPV
-290 PQQLDAKQVDIPLLA
+290 PQPLDEKQVDIPLLA
-305 IWGYYYLQFAKADPE
+305 IWGYYYLQFATADSE
-320 RKQAVQV
+320 RQQAVQV

-347 QLQLGNTTRAVELAK
+347 QLQLGNTSRAVELAQ

-370 FKAAEQLLSTV
+370 SKAAQQLLNTA

>member
-1 MNSTLFK
+1 MKSTLFK
-8 KIGFKKA
+8 KV
-15 GFKKAGLVLLAALSL
+15 GFKKAGLVLLAALSF

-40 QQPKVL
+40 DQPKVL

-53 VADDPKKPGLEF
+53 VADDPKKPGMEF

-107 ASPEAMGLLANSKKL
+107 ASPDAMHLLANSKKL
-122 SDIKANDYQAVL
+122 SDIKAKDYQAVL

-143 DLADHQPLQQLLAD
+143 DLAEHQPLQQLLAD
-157 MATQQK
+157 MAAQQK

-173 ALVHVKNADGSMFL
+173 ALLHVKNADGSLLL

-219 TKAGALYQQTGPMLP
+219 TKAGALYQHTGPMLP
-234 LTVQDGKLITGQNP
+234 LVVQDGKLITGQNP
-248 YSTPAL
+248 FSTPAL
-254 IDAILAQLELKT
+254 VDAILTQLELNIAT
-266 AQRQAYPDERAV
+266 RQAYPDEQAV
-278 TLIQQFLAGQPI
+278 RIIQQFLAGQPI
-290 PQQLDAKQVDIPLLA
+290 PQQLDEKLVDIPLLA

-370 FKAAEQLLSTV
+370 SKSAEQLLSKV